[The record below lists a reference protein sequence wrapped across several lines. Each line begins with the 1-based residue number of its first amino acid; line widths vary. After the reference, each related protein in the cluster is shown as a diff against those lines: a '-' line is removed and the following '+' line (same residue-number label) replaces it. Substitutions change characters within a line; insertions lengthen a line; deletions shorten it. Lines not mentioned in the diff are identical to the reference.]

1 MIGNSQVSLFATSSL
16 AVLVLCAA
24 GCAEKALPEAKTPA
38 RVTAEVTIAR
48 PPPAP
53 TVPVTSSLSV
63 SEELLTTCK
72 LNFNDIR
79 SAPKFDFD
87 RSALAADDDAILS
100 QIAACVTTGPLAGRA
115 LQLIG
120 RADPRGESEY
130 NMALGTRRASS
141 VGDFLAGRGVN
152 SSNLEMSSRG
162 KLDATGADEAGWQ
175 RDRRVDIVLN

>member
-1 MIGNSQVSLFATSSL
+1 V
-16 AVLVLCAA
+16 
-24 GCAEKALPEAKTPA
+24 
-38 RVTAEVTIAR
+38 AR

-53 TVPVTSSLSV
+53 APAPIVPVTSSLSV
-63 SEELLTTCK
+63 SDELATACK
-72 LNFNDIR
+72 LNFNDIK

-152 SSNLEMSSRG
+152 SSNVEMSSRG
-162 KLDATGADEAGWQ
+162 KLDATGDDEAGWQ